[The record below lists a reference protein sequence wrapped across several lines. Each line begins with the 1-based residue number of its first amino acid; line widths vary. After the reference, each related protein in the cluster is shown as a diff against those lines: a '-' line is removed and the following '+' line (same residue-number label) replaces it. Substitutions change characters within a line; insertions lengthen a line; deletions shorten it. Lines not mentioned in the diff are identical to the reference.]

1 MPLSLTE
8 LISPERALL
17 FRITHRDNVAHLLR
31 HGMQCRSSTV
41 FDSNFV
47 TIGNPDIIDRRKGW
61 PVDVPPGGVLAD
73 YVPFYFTPRTPMLY
87 NIVTG
92 HNGLTLRM
100 RSEIVVLV
108 TSLDRLEELEL
119 PYVIADRNAV
129 LVSATFTSGR
139 AGLAGLRWDNWQG
152 SDFKRDDGDPAKIEQ
167 YQAEALVHKSL
178 PPSALRAIIT
188 YDSGTQATVAQ
199 AVSDAG
205 LSTPVHVRSI
215 WYP

>member
-1 MPLSLTE
+1 MSLAE
-8 LISPERALL
+8 LISPAKALI
-17 FRITHRDNVAHLLR
+17 FRITHRENVPHLLR
-31 HGMQCRSSTV
+31 HGLQCRSSTV
-41 FDSNFV
+41 VDPNFV
-47 TIGNPDIIDRRKGW
+47 SIGNPDIIDRRKQW

-100 RSEIVVLV
+100 RSEIIVLV
-108 TSLDRLEELEL
+108 TSLGRLEDLER
-119 PYVIADRNAV
+119 PYVIADRNAS
-129 LVSATFTSGR
+129 LVSATFTPGR
-139 AGLAGLRWDNWQG
+139 AGLTDLRWDIWQR
-152 SDFKRDDGDPAKIEQ
+152 SDFKRDDSDPAKIEQ
-167 YQAEALVHKSL
+167 YHAEALVHKSL
-178 PPSALRAIIT
+178 PPSALLGIIT

-205 LSTPVHVRSI
+205 LSTPVHVRST